1 MKRNYT
7 GNMSELEGKDKVK
20 VLLAKALFRKSRCT
34 SIRRAYK
41 RS

>member
-34 SIRRAYK
+34 FIR
-41 RS
+41 